1 MKGILNMK
9 KDFKVID
16 FVNEYKKQ
24 VSESD
29 KIKFLKT
36 KLKVESYL
44 SYSEKLVTAE
54 LIVKNSSYAIVK
66 NEENG
71 ALIKTNRIK
80 INSPMRYIL
89 FVMNVVNKYTNLEV
103 NFKDVLPEYDA
114 LNKNGL
120 IEVVFAKIGD
130 KEVGEFNT
138 VIDMVLN
145 DFMTNEYEFKNF
157 VSEKLSQI
165 NEMIKKVAPHIDN
178 IVNKLDNLTEEDAN
192 KLSKVFEKIGKFI
205 K

>member
-1 MKGILNMK
+1 MN

-16 FVNEYKKQ
+16 FVNEYEKQ
-24 VSESD
+24 VGEPD
-29 KIKFLKT
+29 KTKFLKT
-36 KLKVESYL
+36 KLKVENYL
-44 SYSEKLVTAE
+44 PYSEKLITAE

-66 NEENG
+66 NEDSG
-71 ALIKTNRIK
+71 ALIKTDRIK

-89 FVMNVVNKYTNLEV
+89 FVMNVINKYTNLEV

-114 LNKNGL
+114 LNKNSL
-120 IEVVFAKIGD
+120 IEVIFAKIGD

-138 VIDMVLN
+138 VVDMILN

-157 VSEKLSQI
+157 VSEKLSQV
-165 NEMIKKVAPHIDN
+165 NEMIKRVAPHIDN
-178 IVNKLDNLTEEDAN
+178 IVNKLDNLTEDDVN
-192 KLSKVFEKIGKFI
+192 KLSGIFEKIGKFI

>member
-1 MKGILNMK
+1 MN

-16 FVNEYKKQ
+16 FVNEYEKQ
-24 VSESD
+24 VGEPD
-29 KIKFLKT
+29 KTKFLKT
-36 KLKVESYL
+36 KLKVENYL
-44 SYSEKLVTAE
+44 PYSEKLVTAE

-71 ALIKTNRIK
+71 ALIKTDRIK

-120 IEVVFAKIGD
+120 VEVIFAKIGD

-138 VIDMVLN
+138 VTEMILD
-145 DFMTNEYEFKNF
+145 DFMSNEYQFKNF
-157 VSEKLSQI
+157 VSEKLSQA
-165 NEMIKKVAPHIDN
+165 NEMMRKVAPHIDN
-178 IVNKLDNLTEEDAN
+178 IVNKLDNLTEDDVN
-192 KLSKVFEKIGKFI
+192 KLFGVFEKIGKFI
-205 K
+205 R

>member
-1 MKGILNMK
+1 MN

-16 FVNEYKKQ
+16 FANKYEKQ
-24 VSESD
+24 VNESD
-29 KIKFLKT
+29 KTKFLKT
-36 KLKVESYL
+36 KLKVENYL
-44 SYSEKLVTAE
+44 PYSEKLITAE

-66 NEENG
+66 NENSGEMRM
-71 ALIKTNRIK
+71 TNRIK

-114 LNKNGL
+114 LNKNNL
-120 IEVVFAKIGD
+120 IEIIFDKVGD

-138 VIDMVLN
+138 VVDMILN

-157 VSEKLSQI
+157 VSEKLSQA
-165 NEMIKKVAPHIDN
+165 NEIIKKATPHLDN
-178 IVNKLDNLTEEDAN
+178 IIKKLDNLTEEDEN
-192 KLSKVFEKIGKFI
+192 KLLSVFEKVGRFI
-205 K
+205 R

>member
-1 MKGILNMK
+1 MK